1 MGKRKFT
8 FFSNQLN
15 NNNTDYIP
23 KHRFRIKKTSTFD
36 EVNFTAHYAGSENIH
51 QKALASSIYYTHPGK
66 ETGIAIGGLLV
77 LLGFMVHPFLN
88 SIIAGSFSSPSR
100 INSKAT
106 TLANTILL
114 VGLAMLGL
122 CWGLRP
128 NYDKLEKKALTELFQ
143 QADKEV
149 DTRIEQGYR
158 NCLK

>member
-15 NNNTDYIP
+15 NNNTDYISR
-23 KHRFRIKKTSTFD
+23 HRFRIKKTSTSD
-36 EVNFTAHYAGSENIH
+36 EASFTAHYAGSENIH
-51 QKALASSIYYTHPGK
+51 QKALASSVYYKHPGK
-66 ETGIAIGGLLV
+66 EFGMVIGGLIA
-77 LLGFMVHPFLN
+77 LLGFTLHLLISTVSHSCYRTN
-88 SIIAGSFSSPSR
+88 SD
-100 INSKAT
+100 AT